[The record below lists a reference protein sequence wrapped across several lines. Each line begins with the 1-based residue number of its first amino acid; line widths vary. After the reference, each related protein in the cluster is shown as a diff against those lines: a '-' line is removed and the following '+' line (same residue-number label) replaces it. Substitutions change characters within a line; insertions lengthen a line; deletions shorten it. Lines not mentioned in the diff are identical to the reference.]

1 MAVLTPFLCVADG
14 PAAIDWYVEVLG
26 AEVTYE
32 PIMMPDGRLGHVE
45 LAVDGAGWM
54 MSGEFPDYDVQG
66 PDPARGAAVSLHL
79 AVDDV
84 DASGPPDG
92 GRRRLA
98 RPSACRRRAGGPRVA
113 VLRDP
118 FGHRWFL
125 NGPLRSG

>member
-1 MAVLTPFLCVADG
+1 MAELTPFLCVADG

-66 PDPARGAAVSLHL
+66 PDPARGAAVSVHL

-84 DASGPPDG
+84 DALAQRMADAGASLDRPPADDE
-92 GRRRLA
+92 LA
-98 RPSACRRRAGGPRVA
+98 GRVA

-125 NGPLRSG
+125 SGPLRNG

>member
-1 MAVLTPFLCVADG
+1 
-14 PAAIDWYVEVLG
+14 
-26 AEVTYE
+26 
-32 PIMMPDGRLGHVE
+32 MPDGRLGHVE

-54 MSGEFPDYDVQG
+54 MSGEFPDHGVEG
-66 PDPARGAAVSLHL
+66 PDRDRGSAVSLHL

-84 DASGPPDG
+84 DA
-92 GRRRLA
+92 LA
-98 RPSACRRRAGGPRVA
+98 ERMERAGALLDRPPGDDAQAGRVA

>member
-14 PAAIDWYVEVLG
+14 RAAIDWYVEVLG

-45 LAVDGAGWM
+45 LAVGGAGWM
-54 MSGEFPDYDVQG
+54 MSGEFPDYDVQS

-84 DASGPPDG
+84 DALAQRMAEAGASLDRPPGDDE
-92 GRRRLA
+92 LA
-98 RPSACRRRAGGPRVA
+98 GRVA

-125 NGPLRSG
+125 NGPVRNA